1 MALKERRKSGREV
14 YLGGDGEQFRCQEAR
29 RVSVAAPNGRGRVEP
44 NNFPRSAGVER
55 FLPAT
60 HKGDKRQEEGGED
73 RLESWEEEV
82 GDRALGRASPPPG
95 ASRS

>member
-1 MALKERRKSGREV
+1 M
-14 YLGGDGEQFRCQEAR
+14 GGDGEQFRCQEAR
-29 RVSVAAPNGRGRVEP
+29 GSLLLHPMEGAGRIEP

-73 RLESWEEEV
+73 RLDKKKKKKKKV
-82 GDRALGRASPPPG
+82 TAP
-95 ASRS
+95 